1 MVTGGSIAVRNP
13 EIFIGWLEKY
23 GPDKIILGA
32 DVKGDKISISG
43 WLEDSDK
50 TWKSFISD
58 YRSQGIEKVISTDI
72 SRDGMLQGPATDLY
86 IEMLN
91 AFPDLYLI
99 ASGGISNLTDIEKLD
114 EAGIPAV
121 IFGKAIYEGRIKL
134 KDLQKFID

>member
-13 EIFIGWLEKY
+13 EILIGWLEKY

-58 YRSQGIEKVISTDI
+58 YRRQGIEKVISTHI
-72 SRDGMLQGPATDLY
+72 SSDGMLQGPA
-86 IEMLN
+86 
-91 AFPDLYLI
+91 PDL
-99 ASGGISNLTDIEKLD
+99 
-114 EAGIPAV
+114 
-121 IFGKAIYEGRIKL
+121 
-134 KDLQKFID
+134 